1 MKKMMFSMLAVGAMA
16 LCGLAMSAP
25 NAVAADDD
33 AGGGKCFRTKFDTKL
48 TGDACAKGG
57 QGEAKKAWK
66 AWVAEA
72 KKTEPTLAC
81 KACHTKMGPEFPLEK
96 DALDHFKKLGGK

>member
-1 MKKMMFSMLAVGAMA
+1 MKKFTIPMLVIGAIA
-16 LCGLAMSAP
+16 LCGVAMSPLTAT
-25 NAVAADDD
+25 ADDD
-33 AGGGKCFRTKFDTKL
+33 EGGGKCFRTKFETKL

-81 KACHTKMGPEFPLEK
+81 KACHTKLGPEFPLAA
-96 DALDHFKKLGGK
+96 DGLAHYKKLGGK